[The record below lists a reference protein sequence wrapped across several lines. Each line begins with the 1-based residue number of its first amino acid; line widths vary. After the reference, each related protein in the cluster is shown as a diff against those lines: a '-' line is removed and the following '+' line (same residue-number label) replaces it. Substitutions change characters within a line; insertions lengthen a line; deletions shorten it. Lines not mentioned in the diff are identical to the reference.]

1 MQQIRLQS
9 VGWRNAIPADELEV
23 GDVILYN
30 FGSTGIVTS
39 IEKRGSSVY
48 YTCCQK
54 GLSGIEQE
62 YQIRNLKTRLLAVQ
76 RVNPIRGAV

>member
-1 MQQIRLQS
+1 MRQIRLQS

-30 FGSTGIVTS
+30 FGCTGIVTS

-48 YTCCQK
+48 YTCRQK

-76 RVNPIRGAV
+76 RANPIRGAV